1 MNSFLNYGET
11 VAKRKRKPTVKI
23 VRSER
28 EAPMVLRG
36 AEKAL
41 AERSK
46 QMSRAKRWINAE
58 TQAFLDGP
66 WGKQIQQ
73 IESFLRLMTL
83 EDGERLLDILDRLD
97 WFRHADRNI
106 RGYLLSSIDE
116 AIINLR
122 VDNGLAPIDDALPGE
137 QLTIFQMIKVKLN
150 HEEGNTNHDWN
161 RNSSCD

>member
-1 MNSFLNYGET
+1 MNSFIKYGEIT
-11 VAKRKRKPTVKI
+11 VNRYRAKPMTVKV

-66 WGKQIQQ
+66 WGNQIKQ
-73 IESFLRLMTL
+73 IESFLKSMGI
-83 EDGERLLDILDRLD
+83 EDAERLLDILDRLD

-106 RGYLLSSIDE
+106 RSYLLSSIDE

-137 QLTIFQMIKVKLN
+137 QLTIFQMIKEKLV
-150 HEEGNTNHDWN
+150 EGNPNY
-161 RNSSCD
+161 

>member
-1 MNSFLNYGET
+1 MGGEMNSFLDYGET
-11 VAKRKRKPTVKI
+11 VTKRKRKPAVKI

-41 AERSK
+41 AERSR

-66 WGKQIQQ
+66 WGEQIKQ
-73 IESFLRLMTL
+73 IESFLKSMGLQ
-83 EDGERLLDILDRLD
+83 DGEKLLDILDRLD
-97 WFRHADRNI
+97 WFRHADCNI
-106 RGYLLSSIDE
+106 RSYLLSSIDE

-122 VDNGLAPIDDALPGE
+122 VDNGFAPIDDALPGE
-137 QLTIFQMIKVKLN
+137 QLTIFQMIKEKLV
-150 HEEGNTNHDWN
+150 EGNPNY
-161 RNSSCD
+161 

>member
-1 MNSFLNYGET
+1 MNSFIKYGEIT
-11 VAKRKRKPTVKI
+11 VNRYRAKPMTVKV

-66 WGKQIQQ
+66 WGNQIKQ
-73 IESFLRLMTL
+73 IESFLKSMELK
-83 EDGERLLDILDRLD
+83 DGERLLDILDRLD

-106 RGYLLSSIDE
+106 RSYLLSSIDE

-122 VDNGLAPIDDALPGE
+122 MDNGLAPIDDALPGE

-161 RNSSCD
+161 SN

>member
-1 MNSFLNYGET
+1 MNSFIKYGEIT
-11 VAKRKRKPTVKI
+11 VNRHRAKPMTVKV

-66 WGKQIQQ
+66 WGNQIKQ
-73 IESFLRLMTL
+73 IESFLKSMGI
-83 EDGERLLDILDRLD
+83 EDAERLLDILDRLD

-106 RGYLLSSIDE
+106 RSYLLSSIDE

-122 VDNGLAPIDDALPGE
+122 VDNGFAPIDDALPGE
-137 QLTIFQMIKVKLN
+137 QLTIFQMIKVKLAPEEGIVN
-150 HEEGNTNHDWN
+150 HE
-161 RNSSCD
+161 

>member
-1 MNSFLNYGET
+1 
-11 VAKRKRKPTVKI
+11 
-23 VRSER
+23 
-28 EAPMVLRG
+28 MVLRG

-41 AERSK
+41 AERSR

-58 TQAFLDGP
+58 AQAFLDGP

-73 IESFLRLMTL
+73 IELFLKSMGLD
-83 EDGERLLDILDRLD
+83 DGERLLDILDRLD
-97 WFRHADRNI
+97 WFHHADRNI
-106 RGYLLSSIDE
+106 RAYLLSSIDE

-122 VDNGLAPIDDALPGE
+122 VDNGFAPIDDALPGE

-161 RNSSCD
+161 SD

>member
-1 MNSFLNYGET
+1 MNSFIKYGEIT
-11 VAKRKRKPTVKI
+11 VNRHRAKPMTVKV

-28 EAPMVLRG
+28 EAPKVLRG

-46 QMSRAKRWINAE
+46 QISCAKRWINAE

-66 WGKQIQQ
+66 WGNQIKQ
-73 IESFLRLMTL
+73 IESFLKSMGI
-83 EDGERLLDILDRLD
+83 EDAERLLDILDRLD

-106 RGYLLSSIDE
+106 RSYLLSSIDE

-137 QLTIFQMIKVKLN
+137 QLTIFQMIKEKLV
-150 HEEGNTNHDWN
+150 EGNPNY
-161 RNSSCD
+161 